1 MVSLGLIFTGLA
13 AVAGLIIVSRFGE
26 PFGRGAVGIGSGLA
40 SLGAGLRSGVSRA
53 ASPTIRPIIDF
64 SQVLPGLQAGL
75 GAAGQAVQQGD
86 FGGGGTEAADDS
98 GTGSGGGGGAGS
110 MAGIGIRGGG
120 GDPSLEFRFDEGFN

>member
-13 AVAGLIIVSRFGE
+13 AVVALIVVSRFGE
-26 PFGRGAVGIGSGLA
+26 PFGAGAAGIGGGLLELGRGIRGAVSQ
-40 SLGAGLRSGVSRA
+40 V

-86 FGGGGTEAADDS
+86 FGGGGTESAEDAPPPAAVANLADP
-98 GTGSGGGGGAGS
+98 AGS
-110 MAGIGIRGGG
+110 EY
-120 GDPSLEFRFDEGFN
+120 LFDEQFF